1 MRRTTFSEAP
11 ELEENMPPQRRQVL
25 AGLKEETWPLLKSDS
40 KTPAS
45 ADTTAANT
53 RQLIGDYIALER
65 CCATDETT
73 PCGCQQFR
81 RTHNHPN
88 RAGNQSHPG
97 HGRYSKKHYRI

>member
-1 MRRTTFSEAP
+1 MAS
-11 ELEENMPPQRRQVL
+11 
-25 AGLKEETWPLLKSDS
+25 LKERLK
-40 KTPAS
+40 
-45 ADTTAANT
+45 DTCICGHHGSEHTAVD
-53 RQLIGDYIALER
+53 RVSYIALER

-88 RAGNQSHPG
+88 RAGHQSHPG